1 MARRSKR
8 ERRYSSAKKRAE
20 THKTGFDRTTIKV
33 SNDVVFFGLSQVG
46 TRRIDILPYVVGEGN
61 PFADP
66 GELHYERTFY
76 IHRDVGVN
84 NDSYVCP
91 ARTMKEPCPICQYMT
106 KLMRDIDADP
116 KQIKAL
122 SPKERQ
128 LWNVIDR
135 DDPDKGVQLWDISHH
150 LFGRLLDTE
159 IRNADEDE
167 DYDTFFHL
175 EKGKTLKIG
184 VGQKSIEGGRPFYEV
199 ETISFKPRKDDY
211 DDDVLE
217 KCHSLDDL
225 PLVMDYDKLKAIFL
239 QTAEADEMDDDDD
252 EEQEEKPRRKRPKD
266 DDDEEEQEE
275 KPRRKKSK
283 DDDDDEEDDV
293 WDKKPEKKSSS
304 KKVEIS
310 VGDMVSYKNESCE
323 VLRVGEGGLL
333 LEGEDSGRIYKDVEI
348 DELTETEEEEEKP
361 KSKPKKTKKAEVEED
376 EDGWDDVEDDE
387 PPKKAAKPKA
397 KPKAKAKPKVKE
409 EEEEEEEEEKEDDSW
424 DNWD

>member
-8 ERRYSSAKKRAE
+8 ERRYSSAKKRVE
-20 THKTGFDRTTIKV
+20 THKTGFDRTTVKV
-33 SNDVVFFGLSQVG
+33 SSDMTFFTLDRAG
-46 TRRIDILPYVVGEGN
+46 TRRIDVLPYSVGEGN

-76 IHRDVGVN
+76 IHRGVGAN
-84 NDSYVCP
+84 QDSYVCL
-91 ARTMKEPCPICQYMT
+91 AKTAKKPCPVCEHRM
-106 KLMRDIDADP
+106 KLLKDPDADE
-116 KQIKAL
+116 QEIKDLA
-122 SPKERQ
+122 PKERQ

-135 DDPDKGVQLWDISHH
+135 DDPEKGVQLWDISFH
-150 LFGRLLDTE
+150 LFGKLLDTE

-167 DYDTFFHL
+167 DFDTFFHL
-175 EKGKTLKIG
+175 ENGKTLKIG
-184 VGQKSIEGGRPFYEV
+184 VGEKTIAGRSFCEV

-225 PLVMDYDKLKAIFL
+225 PIVMDYDKLKAIFL
-239 QTAEADEMDDDDD
+239 QTAEADEMEDDDD

-376 EDGWDDVEDDE
+376 EDEDGYDDVKDDK

-397 KPKAKAKPKVKE
+397 KAKAKAKE
-409 EEEEEEEEEKEDDSW
+409 EEEEEEDDNSW